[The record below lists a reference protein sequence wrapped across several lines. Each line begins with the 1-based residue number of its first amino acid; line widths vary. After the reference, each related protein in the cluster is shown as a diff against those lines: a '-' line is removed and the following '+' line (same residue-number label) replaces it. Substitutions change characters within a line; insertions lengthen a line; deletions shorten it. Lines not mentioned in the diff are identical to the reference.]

1 MEKIFESKMKEFCS
15 SMLNKDQNSMVSH
28 FEKMAE
34 MCPCMGGKEM
44 PEEDRKKMMEK
55 MMSCCGGMMEK
66 MSACFK

>member
-66 MSACFK
+66 MSACFN